1 MTDACSVVAGNQR
14 TAAGHGG
21 PGPASERR
29 PAPVHPFPHRESGTM
44 SKTLKIM
51 SAIVATLVIA
61 VGCFTQV
68 F

>member
-1 MTDACSVVAGNQR
+1 MRVTRAR
-14 TAAGHGG
+14 
-21 PGPASERR
+21 PERR